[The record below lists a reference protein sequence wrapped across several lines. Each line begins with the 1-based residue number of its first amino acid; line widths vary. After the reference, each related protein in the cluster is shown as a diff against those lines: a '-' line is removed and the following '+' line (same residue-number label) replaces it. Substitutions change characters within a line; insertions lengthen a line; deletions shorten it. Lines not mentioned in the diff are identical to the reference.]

1 MKKQILGLIII
12 TLLLVP
18 FSGCI
23 TTSETVEIVQSFD
36 IQATATAN
44 CSISGRNISVVLDE
58 TDPIITFSIT
68 PPSYYGVRKTDSTPI
83 YFSVENYSLI
93 MFKTIGGTP
102 FIRWNH
108 GNKYWYIQGDDRINF
123 LKKYEL
129 TLLLDLNPL
138 QEKSD
143 EFTVT
148 FSSGSWE
155 KVYTVRLFDI

>member
-1 MKKQILGLIII
+1 MYEQLLGL
-12 TLLLVP
+12 LVLIS
-18 FSGCI
+18 FLSGCI
-23 TTSETVEIVQSFD
+23 AITETVEIVQPFSVV
-36 IQATATAN
+36 ITGAVN
-44 CSISGRNISVVLDE
+44 CSIHETNISVVLDGDN
-58 TDPIITFSIT
+58 DPTITFCIT